1 MEGFLVKK
9 TFYGGFVIALVMT
22 INSGFLAGASPVL
35 STEFNNT
42 MFITDQNQ
50 PITFSVYSSI
60 GTTGVLYINQKPG
73 AFETSNYKA
82 EVTSK
87 TNSKYDLTITP
98 LRPLVNSTHELKIS
112 TDSNG
117 LNAIT
122 LTYTINVDLDAE
134 NLYTVNTF
142 SLDCGIDNI
151 CRVQP
156 DITGDYPDEWVGQ
169 AKIEFRIRAKG
180 TNKWTNYA
188 PKFDTFGDEPSE
200 LNLKFISTPTDV
212 AAIVTYR
219 NQVFNLSTTIKPKPA
234 LSLSAPG
241 SAIVGFNFTVL
252 ISGPKKYSGSCS
264 VNGFQ
269 IAIKNGIGKLSL
281 YGKTPGNL
289 RLWMVCK
296 ANSNWAATSQGR
308 YIYIRS

>member
-1 MEGFLVKK
+1 MKK
-9 TFYGGFVIALVMT
+9 LSLAGLVIALVMS
-22 INSGFLAGASPVL
+22 INSGSLAGASPVL
-35 STEFNNT
+35 STQFNQT
-42 MFITDQNQ
+42 MFTTERNQ

-60 GTTGVLYINQKPG
+60 GTAGDLYINQSPN
-73 AFETSNYKA
+73 ASETSYYKV

-87 TNSKYDLTITP
+87 TNSQYDLMITP
-98 LRPLVNSTHELKIS
+98 LRPLTNDTYELKIS

-117 LNAIT
+117 SNAIT
-122 LTYTINVDLDAE
+122 LCYFINLDLDAE
-134 NLYTVNTF
+134 DLYTVNGF

-156 DITGDYPDEWVGQ
+156 DIIGDYPDEWAGQ
-169 AKIEFRIRAKG
+169 AKIEFRTRAKG
-180 TNKWTNYA
+180 TNKWTSYA
-188 PKFDTFGDEPSE
+188 PEFDTFWNEPSE
-200 LNLKFISTPTDV
+200 LNLKFISAPTDV
-212 AAIVTYR
+212 VAKVTYKNR
-219 NQVFNLSTTIKPKPA
+219 VFNLSTTIKPKPA

-264 VNGFQ
+264 INGLQ
-269 IAIKNGIGKLSL
+269 VAIKNGVGKIAL

-289 RLWMVCK
+289 RLWMVCN

-308 YIYIRS
+308 DVYIRN

>member
-1 MEGFLVKK
+1 MEGFQVKK
-9 TFYGGFVIALVMT
+9 TFFWGLVIALVVT
-22 INSGFLAGASPVL
+22 INSGSLAGASPVL
-35 STEFNNT
+35 STKFNQT
-42 MFITDQNQ
+42 IFTTDHNQ

-60 GTTGVLYINQKPG
+60 GTTGVLYINQTPN

-87 TNSKYDLTITP
+87 TDSQYDLTITP
-98 LRPLVNSTHELKIS
+98 LRPLSNDTYELRIS
-112 TDSNG
+112 TDSDGSNE
-117 LNAIT
+117 IT
-122 LTYTINVDLDAE
+122 LSYSINLDLDAE
-134 NLYTVNTF
+134 NLYTVNSF
-142 SLDCGIDNI
+142 SLDCGSDNN
-151 CRVQP
+151 CRVRP
-156 DITGDYPDEWVGQ
+156 DITGDYPDEWAGQ
-169 AKIEFRIRAKG
+169 AKIEFRTRPKG
-180 TNKWTNYA
+180 TNKWTSYA
-188 PKFDTFGDEPSE
+188 PKFDTFWDEPSE

-212 AAIVTYR
+212 AAKVTYKNR
-219 NQVFNLSTTIKPKPA
+219 VFNLSTTIKPKPT

-269 IAIKNGIGKLSL
+269 VSIKNGVGKIAL

-289 RLWMVCK
+289 RLWMVCN

-308 YIYIRS
+308 SIYIRN

>member
-1 MEGFLVKK
+1 MKK
-9 TFYGGFVIALVMT
+9 LSLAGLVIALVMS
-22 INSGFLAGASPVL
+22 INSGSLAGASPVL
-35 STEFNNT
+35 STQFNQT
-42 MFITDQNQ
+42 MFTTERNQ

-60 GTTGVLYINQKPG
+60 GTAGDLYINQSPN
-73 AFETSNYKA
+73 ASETSYYKV

-87 TNSKYDLTITP
+87 TNSQYDLMITP
-98 LRPLVNSTHELKIS
+98 LRPLTNDTYELKIS

-117 LNAIT
+117 SNAIT
-122 LTYTINVDLDAE
+122 LSYFINLDLDAE
-134 NLYTVNTF
+134 DLYTVNGF

-156 DITGDYPDEWVGQ
+156 DIIGDYPDEWAGQ
-169 AKIEFRIRAKG
+169 AKIEFRTRAKG
-180 TNKWTNYA
+180 TNKWTSYA
-188 PKFDTFGDEPSE
+188 PEFDTFWNEPSE
-200 LNLKFISTPTDV
+200 LNLKFIYAPTDV
-212 AAIVTYR
+212 VAKVTYKNR
-219 NQVFNLSTTIKPKPA
+219 VFNLSTTIKPKPT

-264 VNGFQ
+264 INGLQ
-269 IAIKNGIGKLSL
+269 VAIKNGVGKIAL

-289 RLWMVCK
+289 RLWMVCN

-308 YIYIRS
+308 NVYIRN

>member
-1 MEGFLVKK
+1 MKK
-9 TFYGGFVIALVMT
+9 LSLAGLVIALVMS
-22 INSGFLAGASPVL
+22 INSGSLAGASPVL
-35 STEFNNT
+35 STQFNQT
-42 MFITDQNQ
+42 MFTTERNQ

-60 GTTGVLYINQKPG
+60 GTAGDLYINQSPN
-73 AFETSNYKA
+73 ASETSYYKV

-87 TNSKYDLTITP
+87 TNSQYDLMITP
-98 LRPLVNSTHELKIS
+98 LRPLTNDTYELKIS

-117 LNAIT
+117 SNAIT
-122 LTYTINVDLDAE
+122 LSYFINLDLDAE
-134 NLYTVNTF
+134 DLYTVNGF

-156 DITGDYPDEWVGQ
+156 DIIGDYPDEWAGQ
-169 AKIEFRIRAKG
+169 AKIEFRTRAKG
-180 TNKWTNYA
+180 TNKWTSYA
-188 PKFDTFGDEPSE
+188 PEFDTFWNEPSE
-200 LNLKFISTPTDV
+200 LNLKFISAPTDV
-212 AAIVTYR
+212 VAKVTYKNR
-219 NQVFNLSTTIKPKPA
+219 VFNLSTTIKPKPA

-264 VNGFQ
+264 INGLQ
-269 IAIKNGIGKLSL
+269 VAIKNGVGKIAL

-289 RLWMVCK
+289 RLWMVCN

-308 YIYIRS
+308 NVYIRN